1 MFKDNMSNMMQIINS
16 STSVQEKKLILEP
29 ISSLLRLILLQYK
42 QSGTKISIYNNS
54 LQYIEPSICQGL
66 LRSVN
71 GDKREDLHNIYSPII
86 KCMEWL
92 SIDDDNVR
100 NLFFFNNSIN
110 GIDKLILAYDK
121 DSIINHTL
129 VHYRTIIM
137 NFIEKKK
144 SDVEFKN
151 TPLIENFKDL
161 WKNEELNI
169 IYDILIYI
177 NSSDDDELNK
187 VYINTIELILM
198 HKELIVKTYIDSN
211 STTYN

>member
-1 MFKDNMSNMMQIINS
+1 
-16 STSVQEKKLILEP
+16 
-29 ISSLLRLILLQYK
+29 
-42 QSGTKISIYNNS
+42 
-54 LQYIEPSICQGL
+54 
-66 LRSVN
+66 
-71 GDKREDLHNIYSPII
+71 
-86 KCMEWL
+86 MEWL

-151 TPLIENFKDL
+151 TPLEHMFFR
-161 WKNEELNI
+161 
-169 IYDILIYI
+169 
-177 NSSDDDELNK
+177 
-187 VYINTIELILM
+187 T
-198 HKELIVKTYIDSN
+198 
-211 STTYN
+211 

>member
-1 MFKDNMSNMMQIINS
+1 MFVDNISNVMQLIYNNTTI
-16 STSVQEKKLILEP
+16 QEKKLILEP

-42 QSGTKISIYNNS
+42 EPGTKISIYNNS
-54 LQYIEPSICQGL
+54 LQYIEPSICQGI
-66 LRSVN
+66 LRSIN

-92 SIDDDNVR
+92 NIDDNER
-100 NLFFFNNSIN
+100 NLFFFENSIC

-129 VHYRTIIM
+129 VHYRTIIQH
-137 NFIEKKK
+137 FIETKE
-144 SDVEFKN
+144 SDTTFNN
-151 TPLIENFKDL
+151 TPLIETFKDL

-169 IYDILIYI
+169 IYDNLNFI
-177 NSSDDDELNK
+177 NNSNNIELNK
-187 VYINTIELILM
+187 VYINNIELLLI
-198 HKELIVKTYIDSN
+198 HKELIVKKYIDSN